1 MSASKGNLQ
10 QANDERRRHLQ
21 DWENGMKSLMFLT
34 YHNTI
39 LVKEEWIR
47 RNLSESQQDVDNTD
61 VHLYYLHLV
70 VILIDFF

>member
-1 MSASKGNLQ
+1 
-10 QANDERRRHLQ
+10 
-21 DWENGMKSLMFLT
+21 MKSLMFLT
-34 YHNTI
+34 YHKTI